1 MNTPYRLPEEVQEA
15 IRKILKNGNEAAVK
29 REGDKY
35 VVVEIERHVR
45 SKTDYY
51 K

>member
-15 IRKILKNGNEAAVK
+15 IRKILKNGHTAEVK

-45 SKTDYY
+45 SKADFR
-51 K
+51 